1 MPITTFALQVGP
13 INVSLQKGDII
24 YYLGTDSRIHKIGLV
39 NVIGDNHITCEIT
52 GTELSQLNA
61 SSYIFFGKDNSK
73 NVSGLLGYYM
83 EVEYRN
89 ESKKVAEIFAT
100 GAEFVESSK

>member
-1 MPITTFALQVGP
+1 MALITLTTSFTK
-13 INVSLQKGDII
+13 NTSLQKGDII

-83 EVEYRN
+83 EVN
-89 ESKKVAEIFAT
+89 LKNSQTDHAELFAVNSE
-100 GAEFVESSK
+100 AFISSN